1 MKKFLALLFVCAGLT
16 AMAAPQVNKTD
27 LNQNKGQ
34 MVMKANT
41 LSNHMTA
48 GVSKSFMEG
57 AKKAVVKANT
67 NLVNKRAPRRI
78 TGEDIISKPYVCF
91 LYAAGYDQDG
101 NYVEDDPFFAGSGAY
116 WYPEIDEDGT
126 LYFAGYYWDDE
137 GSTYYLPTTVDYETG
152 EVALSWGLLL
162 RDDTVKHSGRTGNDT
177 IRWHALFSEAYFLDG
192 EQNDCM
198 GTLYEDG
205 SIIFDD
211 NYVYYREDVIKKYV
225 NGRLTGT
232 DTVVNATVFIAT
244 EILAANGILNYNR
257 EQNGAADDSYV
268 FMYQNADTLYVG
280 NMWNYGM
287 PNVVM
292 TIDSDAKMHYN
303 CVAETT
309 EEGTVY
315 LENPVWDIDDSWI
328 QGGLGMCYA
337 IGGYTETEDG
347 YIDELLWGFEGD
359 VTPEKITWDYAAAS
373 NGYHLFYGFN
383 NNVLTWINGGKFE
396 IPGGGDAEPGDV
408 NNDGSINIDDITT
421 LIDHMLKD
429 DFDDS
434 DEFSSTGADVNQDG
448 SIDIDD
454 LTALLDMM
462 LS

>member
-27 LNQNKGQ
+27 LSQTKGQ

-101 NYVEDDPFFAGSGAY
+101 NYVEEDPFFAGSGAY

-126 LYFAGYYWDDE
+126 LYFAGYYWDEE
-137 GSTYYLPTTVDYETG
+137 GSTYYLPTTIDYETG
-152 EVALSWGLLL
+152 EVALTWGLLL

-177 IRWHALFSEAYFLDG
+177 IRWHALFSEDYFMNN

-211 NYVYYREDVIKKYV
+211 NYVYYREDIIKKYL

-232 DTVVNATVFIAT
+232 DTVVNATVFVGT

-257 EQNGAADDSYV
+257 EQNGAADESYV
-268 FMYQNADTLYVG
+268 FMYQNADSLYVG

-287 PNVVM
+287 PNVAM

-303 CVAETT
+303 CVAETS
-309 EEGTVY
+309 EEGTV
-315 LENPVWDIDDSWI
+315 
-328 QGGLGMCYA
+328 
-337 IGGYTETEDG
+337 
-347 YIDELLWGFEGD
+347 EGD
-359 VTPEKITWDYAAAS
+359 VTPEKITWDYAAPT
-373 NGYHLFYGFN
+373 NGYHLFYGYN

-408 NNDGSINIDDITT
+408 NNDGAIDLDDLTT
-421 LIDHMLKD
+421 LLDHMLSD

-448 SIDIDD
+448 SIDLDD

-462 LS
+462 LG